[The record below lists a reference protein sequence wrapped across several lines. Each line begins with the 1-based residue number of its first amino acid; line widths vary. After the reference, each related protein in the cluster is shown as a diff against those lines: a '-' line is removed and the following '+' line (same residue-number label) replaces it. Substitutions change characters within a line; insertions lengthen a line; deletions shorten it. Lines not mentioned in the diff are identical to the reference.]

1 MHRQIY
7 LGQMS
12 LVLSTLWS
20 DPSTA
25 NIVSS
30 NATKAQAVLEEQE
43 EKDEEPSTSLR
54 PRFVLL
60 PVPASVLVARRPVSE
75 LDAQVG
81 SGSAMA
87 AAAGANGSTEE
98 GDADADVTAS
108 LSKLQGRLLAG
119 VSSLWS
125 R

>member
-1 MHRQIY
+1 
-7 LGQMS
+7 MS

-81 SGSAMA
+81 TGSAMA
-87 AAAGANGSTEE
+87 AAAGANGSKEE

>member
-1 MHRQIY
+1 M
-7 LGQMS
+7 
-12 LVLSTLWS
+12 
-20 DPSTA
+20 
-25 NIVSS
+25 
-30 NATKAQAVLEEQE
+30 LEEQE